1 MFLPL
6 TKEEFNT
13 AGISQADF
21 IFVTGDA
28 YVDHPSFGTAI
39 LSRVL
44 EAEGYSVAI
53 IAQPDYKSTEDFKR
67 FGKPRLAFLVNS
79 GNIDSMVAHY
89 TASGKPRSE
98 DYYSPGGVKG
108 KRPDRA
114 VIVYCN
120 RIREAYG
127 DVPIIIGG
135 IEASTRR
142 FAHYDYWS
150 NKVRRSILIDSTAD
164 ILAFGMGENI
174 LKRIAFLLDKGVPV
188 KKIRD
193 VRGTCITAEKDFIPK
208 FEYVKTYDYNTLK
221 EDKEAYA
228 TAFRIQYENQDHVS
242 GKAIIEEYDKC
253 NLIQNPPMPPL
264 TRKELDYVYSLPFMR
279 DYHPS
284 YEKDGGVPAIKEVKF
299 SIAHNRGCF
308 GGCNFCAITFNQGRT
323 VTSRSI
329 DSVVKEVE
337 IIASMPDFKGY
348 IHDIGGPTAN
358 FRNASCEKQK
368 KNGMCIK
375 KRCLFPTP
383 CKNLNTDHSDYV
395 ELLNRVKEVKG
406 VKKVFVRSGVRYDF
420 ALCEK
425 NDKFL
430 KQLISQHTSG
440 QLKVAPEHCSDNV
453 LKYMG
458 KPSFEVYKRFSEKFY
473 KITKNFEKEQYL
485 VPYLMSS
492 HPGSRIEDAIELAL
506 YLKKNKINP
515 EQVQDFYPTPGTA
528 STCMFYTELD
538 PFTMEKVYVPK
549 TYEEKKMQRALLQFY
564 KKENY
569 ETVKKALLKAGRE
582 DLIGS
587 GEDCLIWYRQTSKNK
602 SSNADQPSKKKDD
615 FSKINKSHAKAVKA
629 KSQKEQPYQKN
640 FDTKATKEKSFIKG
654 KSSTSKG
661 NNSKT
666 IDKKS
671 PTQKK
676 KSTANSNNKKARK
689 K

>member
-6 TKEEFNT
+6 TKEEFD
-13 AGISQADF
+13 ASGMSQADF

-53 IAQPDYKSTEDFKR
+53 IAQPDYKSTTDFKK
-67 FGKPRLAFLVNS
+67 FGKPRLGFLVNS

-98 DYYSPGGVKG
+98 DYYSPGGIKG

-142 FAHYDYWS
+142 FAHYDYWT

-193 VRGTCITAEKDFIPK
+193 VRGTCITAEKDFVPK
-208 FEYVKTYDYNTLK
+208 YDFVKTFDYDTLK
-221 EDKEAYA
+221 EDKKAYA
-228 TAFRIQYENQDHVS
+228 TAFRIQYENQDHIT

-253 NLIQNPPMPPL
+253 ILVQNPPMAPL
-264 TRKELDYVYSLPFMR
+264 TRKELDDVYSLPYMR

-299 SIAHNRGCF
+299 SLAHNRGCF

-329 DSVVKEVE
+329 ESVVKEAE
-337 IIASMPDFKGY
+337 IIAQMPDFKGY
-348 IHDIGGPTAN
+348 IHDVGGPTAN
-358 FRNASCEKQK
+358 FRNPSCEKQK

-383 CKNLNTDHSDYV
+383 CKNLNSDHSDYI
-395 ELLNRVKEVKG
+395 ELLNRIKAIKG

-430 KQLISQHTSG
+430 RQLISEHTSG

-458 KPSFEVYKRFSEKFY
+458 KPSFDVYKKFSEKFY
-473 KITKNFEKEQYL
+473 KITENFGKEQYL

-492 HPGSRIEDAIELAL
+492 HPGSTLDDAIELAL
-506 YLKKNKINP
+506 YLKRNKINP

-538 PFTMEKVYVPK
+538 PFTMKEVYVPK
-549 TYEEKKMQRALLQFY
+549 TFEEKKMQRALLQFS
-564 KKENY
+564 KKENF

-587 GEDCLIWYRQTSKNK
+587 GEDCLIWYRQPSTATKSKAQATKPVSNQK
-602 SSNADQPSKKKDD
+602 SSNYKKGHQKDYQQKNSFSKLSKKE
-615 FSKINKSHAKAVKA
+615 SPKSNFKKAEY
-629 KSQKEQPYQKN
+629 S
-640 FDTKATKEKSFIKG
+640 KG
-654 KSSTSKG
+654 KQKPHP
-661 NNSKT
+661 NKQ
-666 IDKKS
+666 IKK
-671 PTQKK
+671 
-676 KSTANSNNKKARK
+676 RK
-689 K
+689 

>member
-6 TKEEFNT
+6 TKEEFD
-13 AGISQADF
+13 ASGMSQADF

-53 IAQPDYKSTEDFKR
+53 IAQPDYKSTADFKR
-67 FGKPRLAFLVNS
+67 FGKPRLGFLVNS

-98 DYYSPGGVKG
+98 DYYSPGGIKG

-142 FAHYDYWS
+142 FAHYDYWT

-193 VRGTCITAEKDFIPK
+193 VRGTCITAEKEFVPK
-208 FEYVKTYDYNTLK
+208 YDYVRTFDYDRLK
-221 EDKEAYA
+221 EDKKAYA
-228 TAFRIQYENQDHVS
+228 TAFRIQYENQDHIT

-253 NLIQNPPMPPL
+253 ILVQNPPMPPL
-264 TRKELDYVYSLPFMR
+264 TRKELDDVYSLPYMR

-299 SIAHNRGCF
+299 SLAHNRGCF

-329 DSVVKEVE
+329 ESVVKEAE
-337 IIASMPDFKGY
+337 IIAQMPDFKGY
-348 IHDIGGPTAN
+348 IHDVGGPTAN
-358 FRNASCEKQK
+358 FRNPSCEKQK

-383 CKNLNTDHSDYV
+383 CKNLNSDHSDYI
-395 ELLNRVKEVKG
+395 ELLNRIKAIKG

-430 KQLISQHTSG
+430 KQLISEHTSG

-458 KPSFEVYKRFSEKFY
+458 KPSFDVYKKFSEKFY
-473 KITKNFEKEQYL
+473 KISENYGKEQYL

-492 HPGSRIEDAIELAL
+492 HPGSTLDDAIELAL
-506 YLKKNKINP
+506 YLKRNKINP

-538 PFTMEKVYVPK
+538 PFTMKEVYVPK
-549 TYEEKKMQRALLQFY
+549 TFEEKKMQRALLQFS
-564 KKENY
+564 KKENF
-569 ETVKKALLKAGRE
+569 ETVRKALLKAGRE

-587 GEDCLIWYRQTSKNK
+587 GEDCLIWYRQPSTNK
-602 SSNADQPSKKKDD
+602 SKAQATKSVSNQNSGNSKKAHQKDYQQKNSFSKGSKKESTKSNFKKAD
-615 FSKINKSHAKAVKA
+615 FSKGKQNQKTNK
-629 KSQKEQPYQKN
+629 Q
-640 FDTKATKEKSFIKG
+640 TKK
-654 KSSTSKG
+654 
-661 NNSKT
+661 
-666 IDKKS
+666 
-671 PTQKK
+671 
-676 KSTANSNNKKARK
+676 RK
-689 K
+689 

>member
-6 TKEEFNT
+6 TKEEFE
-13 AGISQADF
+13 ARGIIQADF

-53 IAQPDYKSTEDFKR
+53 ISQPDYKSVSDFKR

-142 FAHYDYWS
+142 FAHYDYWT
-150 NKVRRSILIDSTAD
+150 NKVRRSILIDSSAD

-193 VRGTCITAEKDFIPK
+193 VRGTCITAEKDYVPK
-208 FEYVKTYDYNTLK
+208 YDFVKTYDYDTLK
-221 EDKEAYA
+221 TDKKAYA
-228 TAFRIQYENQDHVS
+228 NAFRIQYENQDHIT

-253 NLIQNPPMPPL
+253 MLVQNPPMPPL
-264 TRKELDYVYSLPFMR
+264 TRKELDDVYSLPFMR

-284 YEKDGGVPAIKEVKF
+284 YEKEGGVPAIKEVKF

-329 DSVVKEVE
+329 DSVVKEAE
-337 IIASMPDFKGY
+337 IIASMKDFKGY
-348 IHDIGGPTAN
+348 IHDVGGPTAN
-358 FRNASCEKQK
+358 FRNHSCEKQK
-368 KNGMCIK
+368 KAGMCTK

-383 CKNLNTDHSDYV
+383 CKNLNADHRDYI
-395 ELLNRVKEVKG
+395 ELLKRVKEVKG

-420 ALCEK
+420 ALCDS
-425 NDKFL
+425 NDNFL
-430 KQLISQHTSG
+430 KQLISEHTSG
-440 QLKVAPEHCSDNV
+440 QLKVAPEHCSENV

-458 KPSFEVYKRFSEKFY
+458 KPSFDVYKKFSEKFY
-473 KITKNFEKEQYL
+473 KLSENAGKEQYL

-492 HPGSRIEDAIELAL
+492 HPGSRLEDAIELAL

-538 PFTMEKVYVPK
+538 PFTGEKIYVPK
-549 TYEEKKMQRALLQFY
+549 TYEEKRMQRALLQFSR
-564 KKENY
+564 KENY
-569 ETVKKALLKAGRE
+569 ELVKKALLKAGRE

-587 GEDCLIWYRQTSKNK
+587 GEDCLIWYRPIANK
-602 SSNADQPSKKKDD
+602 
-615 FSKINKSHAKAVKA
+615 KAEL
-629 KSQKEQPYQKN
+629 S
-640 FDTKATKEKSFIKG
+640 
-654 KSSTSKG
+654 
-661 NNSKT
+661 
-666 IDKKS
+666 KKS
-671 PTQKK
+671 PQTKNYKQDKK
-676 KSTANSNNKKARK
+676 AQYDKFSKENGKNKKTVSKAVNKASKSKSVIKKRK

>member
-6 TKEEFNT
+6 TRKEFDDL
-13 AGISQADF
+13 GIIQADF

-53 IAQPDYKSTEDFKR
+53 IAQPDYKSVTDFKR
-67 FGKPRLAFLVNS
+67 FGKPRLGFLVNS

-89 TASGKPRSE
+89 TASGKPRSD

-142 FAHYDYWS
+142 FAHYDYWT

-193 VRGTCITAEKDFIPK
+193 VRGTCITAEKDYIPK
-208 FEYVKTYDYNTLK
+208 FDYVKTYHYDTLK
-221 EDKEAYA
+221 TDKKAYA
-228 TAFRIQYENQDHVS
+228 NAFKIQYENQDHIT
-242 GKAIIEEYDKC
+242 GKAIVEEYDKC
-253 NLIQNPPMPPL
+253 ILVQNPPMPPL
-264 TRKELDYVYSLPFMR
+264 SRKELDDVYSLPFMR

-284 YEKDGGVPAIKEVKF
+284 YEAEGGVPAIKEVKF
-299 SIAHNRGCF
+299 SLAHNRGCF
-308 GGCNFCAITFNQGRT
+308 GGCNFCAITFNQGRS

-329 DSVVKEVE
+329 DSVVKEAE

-348 IHDIGGPTAN
+348 IHDVGGPTAN

-383 CKNLNTDHSDYV
+383 CKNLNADHSEYI
-395 ELLNRVKEVKG
+395 ELLNRIKEIKG

-420 ALCEK
+420 ALCSS

-430 KQLISQHTSG
+430 KQLISEHTSG
-440 QLKVAPEHCSDNV
+440 QLKVAPEHCSNNV

-458 KPSFEVYKRFSEKFY
+458 KPSFEVYKKFSEKFY
-473 KITKNFEKEQYL
+473 KITKNYGKEQYL

-492 HPGSRIEDAIELAL
+492 HPGSRLEDAIELAL

-528 STCMFYTELD
+528 STCMFYTEID
-538 PFTMEKVYVPK
+538 PFTGENVYVPK
-549 TYEEKKMQRALLQFY
+549 SYEEKKMQRALLQFSR
-564 KKENY
+564 KENY
-569 ETVKKALLKAGRE
+569 ETVKKALIKAGRE
-582 DLIGS
+582 DLIGN
-587 GEDCLIWYRQTSKNK
+587 GEDCLIWFRPLSKTKKDEKKYNNVQLSK
-602 SSNADQPSKKKDD
+602 SKDRRNVTLKDKKTNSKK
-615 FSKINKSHAKAVKA
+615 SKLNKTNKNNS
-629 KSQKEQPYQKN
+629 SRKN
-640 FDTKATKEKSFIKG
+640 F
-654 KSSTSKG
+654 
-661 NNSKT
+661 
-666 IDKKS
+666 KK
-671 PTQKK
+671 QI
-676 KSTANSNNKKARK
+676 
-689 K
+689 

>member
-1 MFLPL
+1 MQGDKKMFLPL
-6 TKEEFNT
+6 TKEEFESR
-13 AGISQADF
+13 GIIQADF

-53 IAQPDYKSTEDFKR
+53 ISQPDYKNVSDFKR

-89 TASGKPRSE
+89 TASKKPRNE

-142 FAHYDYWS
+142 FAHYDYWTE
-150 NKVRRSILIDSTAD
+150 KVRRSILIDSTAD

-193 VRGTCITAEKDFIPK
+193 VRGTCITAEKDFVPK
-208 FEYVKTYDYNTLK
+208 YDFVKTYDYDTLK
-221 EDKEAYA
+221 TDKKAYA
-228 TAFRIQYENQDHVS
+228 NAFRIQYENQDHIT

-253 NLIQNPPMPPL
+253 ILVQNPPMPPL
-264 TRKELDYVYSLPFMR
+264 TRKELDDVYSLPFMR

-284 YEKDGGVPAIKEVKF
+284 YEKEGGVPAIKEVKF

-329 DSVVKEVE
+329 ESVVNEAE
-337 IIASMPDFKGY
+337 IIASMKDFKGY

-358 FRNASCEKQK
+358 FRNPSCEKQK
-368 KNGMCIK
+368 KAGMCTK

-383 CKNLNTDHSDYV
+383 CKNLNADHRDYI
-395 ELLNRVKEVKG
+395 ELLKRVKEVKG

-420 ALCEK
+420 ALCDS

-430 KQLISQHTSG
+430 KQLISEHTSG
-440 QLKVAPEHCSDNV
+440 QLKVAPEHCSENV

-458 KPSFEVYKRFSEKFY
+458 KPSFDVYRKFSEKFY
-473 KITKNFEKEQYL
+473 KLSENAGKEQYL

-492 HPGSRIEDAIELAL
+492 HPGSRLEDAIELAL

-538 PFTMEKVYVPK
+538 PFTMEKIYVPK
-549 TYEEKKMQRALLQFY
+549 TYEEKRMQRALLQFS

-569 ETVKKALLKAGRE
+569 DLVKKALLKAGRE

-587 GEDCLIWYRQTSKNK
+587 GEDCLIWYRPISNRKNNSQNKPEQSKN
-602 SSNADQPSKKKDD
+602 SIP
-615 FSKINKSHAKAVKA
+615 
-629 KSQKEQPYQKN
+629 
-640 FDTKATKEKSFIKG
+640 
-654 KSSTSKG
+654 
-661 NNSKT
+661 
-666 IDKKS
+666 
-671 PTQKK
+671 
-676 KSTANSNNKKARK
+676 NKKADFNK
-689 K
+689 KVPSKNENFTKNKKAVSKTADKYSKSKNVSKKTKR

>member
-6 TKEEFNT
+6 TRKEFDDL
-13 AGISQADF
+13 GIIQADF

-53 IAQPDYKSTEDFKR
+53 IAQPDYKTVTDFKR
-67 FGKPRLAFLVNS
+67 FGKPRLGFLVNS

-89 TASGKPRSE
+89 TASGKPRSD

-142 FAHYDYWS
+142 FAHYDYWT

-193 VRGTCITAEKDFIPK
+193 VRGTCITAEKDYIPK
-208 FEYVKTYDYNTLK
+208 FDYVKTYHYDTLK
-221 EDKEAYA
+221 TDKKAYA
-228 TAFRIQYENQDHVS
+228 NAFKIQYENQDHIT

-253 NLIQNPPMPPL
+253 ILVQNPPMPPL
-264 TRKELDYVYSLPFMR
+264 TRKELDDVYSLPFMR

-284 YEKDGGVPAIKEVKF
+284 YEAEGGVPAIKEVKF
-299 SIAHNRGCF
+299 SLAHNRGCF
-308 GGCNFCAITFNQGRT
+308 GGCNFCAITFNQGRS

-329 DSVVKEVE
+329 DSVVKEAE

-348 IHDIGGPTAN
+348 IHDVGGPTAN

-368 KNGMCIK
+368 KSGMCTK

-383 CKNLNTDHSDYV
+383 CKNLNADHSEYI
-395 ELLNRVKEVKG
+395 ELLNKIKEIKG

-420 ALCEK
+420 ALCSP

-430 KQLISQHTSG
+430 KQLISEHTSG
-440 QLKVAPEHCSDNV
+440 QLKVAPEHCSNNV

-458 KPSFEVYKRFSEKFY
+458 KPSFEVYKKFSDKFY
-473 KITKNFEKEQYL
+473 KITKNYGKEQYL

-492 HPGSRIEDAIELAL
+492 HPGSRLEDAIELAL

-528 STCMFYTELD
+528 STCMFYTEID
-538 PFTMEKVYVPK
+538 PFTGDSVYVPK
-549 TYEEKKMQRALLQFY
+549 SYEEKKMQRALLQFSR
-564 KKENY
+564 KENY
-569 ETVKKALLKAGRE
+569 ETVKKALIKAGRE
-582 DLIGS
+582 DLIGN
-587 GEDCLIWYRQTSKNK
+587 GEDCLIWFRPISKTKKYEKKSNNNQFSNSKNEKNIQLKEKNSNTKK
-602 SSNADQPSKKKDD
+602 SEFN
-615 FSKINKSHAKAVKA
+615 KINKR
-629 KSQKEQPYQKN
+629 
-640 FDTKATKEKSFIKG
+640 
-654 KSSTSKG
+654 
-661 NNSKT
+661 
-666 IDKKS
+666 
-671 PTQKK
+671 
-676 KSTANSNNKKARK
+676 KSTQNKKTLK
-689 K
+689 KTNKK